1 MSPRSYR
8 RPAEHPAKHSSSF
21 RCPLLKQVDRPRRRP
36 PTPPEGVRD
45 PLPVVDLMVSCSLP
59 ATTVPASPPP
69 YCISSRR
76 CFMSSLVCK
85 TVSCN
90 FPSQVFG
97 VAASFRFCLT
107 FVPVRVHKYGT
118 AATTALDT
126 ERSLR
131 PSVPV
136 TWEFELDR
144 RAIVVARCLR

>member
-21 RCPLLKQVDRPRRRP
+21 CCLLLKQVDRTRWRP

-45 PLPVVDLMVSCSLP
+45 PLPVVDVMVSCSLP

-69 YCISSRR
+69 YCLSSRR

-90 FPSQVFG
+90 FPSQVFS
-97 VAASFRFCLT
+97 VAARPCLQ
-107 FVPVRVHKYGT
+107 VRHGCH
-118 AATTALDT
+118 D
-126 ERSLR
+126 SLGHR
-131 PSVPV
+131 HSGGHRHEASDKDVLTRVWLNAEFSV
-136 TWEFELDR
+136 
-144 RAIVVARCLR
+144 